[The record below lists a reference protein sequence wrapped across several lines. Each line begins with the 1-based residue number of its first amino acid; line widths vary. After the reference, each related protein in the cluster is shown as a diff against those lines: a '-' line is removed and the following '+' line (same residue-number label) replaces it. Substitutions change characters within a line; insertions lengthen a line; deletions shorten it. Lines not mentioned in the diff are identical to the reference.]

1 MPFIAFRSSPAQSP
15 DCLSSYPPYP
25 HYFRFR
31 NLASIATVSAFVV
44 LTISGCAS
52 FKGIGNGNQ
61 IAQPDDFGVKESIAE
76 SGGKGGGKGGDQSG
90 NWPGV
95 DWIAQFG
102 DPQLSAL
109 IDEAMA
115 GSPTLQQAQAR
126 INAANA
132 AAEGR
137 GATLLPSVNA
147 QASFIRNRFSETSI
161 YPPPFGGG
169 WYNMKSAMIGLSY
182 ELDLWGKNQA
192 ALAQAVSQQK
202 AAQAGAQQARLALA
216 SSIAATYNQLAAEY
230 ALQDILQ
237 RTLTQR
243 NTLQKITAN
252 RVQNG
257 LDSQVERNQSVG
269 SEADARAQLAEN
281 QGQIV
286 LTRQQLG
293 ALVGKGPDRGLQIQ
307 RPRVATLNTP
317 ALPDDLP
324 LNLLGRRPDIV
335 AARWEVEAAGSGIK
349 VAKARFY
356 PDINLSASIGFESL
370 ANTNPFTTASRTANF
385 GPAISLPIFDG
396 GALRANLKGQVAA
409 YDLAVANYNQ
419 TLNEAYTDV
428 AHQIAAIHSIDAQ
441 LPIRREAVAAA
452 QRGFSLAQERYRLGL
467 TSQLVTVGAEST
479 LLAQQ
484 QILLGLEVNRR
495 NQQIGLFKALGGGF
509 DAKQAGLDQNAAQQ

>member
-1 MPFIAFRSSPAQSP
+1 MKRTTSRPLSPTRPALAAICIAL
-15 DCLSSYPPYP
+15 LSA
-25 HYFRFR
+25 
-31 NLASIATVSAFVV
+31 LAV
-44 LTISGCAS
+44 SGCAD
-52 FKGIGNGNQ
+52 FQGIGDGNK
-61 IAQPDDFGVKESIAE
+61 IAQPGDFATRQSIAGE
-76 SGGKGGGKGGDQSG
+76 GGS
-90 NWPGV
+90 WPGT

-115 GSPTLQQAQAR
+115 GNPTLQQAQAR

-137 GATLLPSVNA
+137 GAALLPSIDA
-147 QASFIRNRFSETSI
+147 QASFTRNRFSETSI
-161 YPPPFGGG
+161 YPPPYGGG
-169 WYNMKSAMIGLSY
+169 WYNSQKAMLGLSY

-202 AAQAGAQQARLALA
+202 AAQASAQQARLALA
-216 SSIAATYNQLAAEY
+216 SSIAAAYNQLAAQY

-237 RTLTQR
+237 RTVAQR
-243 NTLQKITAN
+243 ATLQKITAN

-257 LDSQVERNQSVG
+257 LDTQVERNQSLG
-269 SEADARAQLAEN
+269 SAADARAQLVEN

-293 ALVGKGPDRGLQIQ
+293 ALLGKGPDRGMQIRQ
-307 RPRVATLNTP
+307 PHIETLTTP

-324 LNLLGRRPDIV
+324 LHLLGRRPDIV
-335 AARWEVEAAGSGIK
+335 AARWQVEAAGSGVK

-356 PDINLSASIGFESL
+356 PDINLSASIGFETL
-370 ANTNPFTTASRTANF
+370 ADSNPFTAASRAIAF
-385 GPAISLPIFDG
+385 GPAISLPIFNG
-396 GALRANLKGQVAA
+396 GALRANLKGEVAA

-419 TLNEAYTDV
+419 ALNEAYADV
-428 AHQIAAIHSIDAQ
+428 ARQIAAIHSIDAQ

-452 QRGFSLAQERYRLGL
+452 QRGFALAQQRYRLGL
-467 TSQLVTVGAEST
+467 TSQLVTVNAET
-479 LLAQQ
+479 MLLTQQ

-495 NQQIGLFKALGGGF
+495 NQQIGLYKALGGGF
-509 DAKQAGLDQNAAQQ
+509 DARSAGLDRDAPAAAPLPSDAQ

>member
-1 MPFIAFRSSPAQSP
+1 MICTTPRPPLSARPALTTLCIAL
-15 DCLSSYPPYP
+15 LSA
-25 HYFRFR
+25 
-31 NLASIATVSAFVV
+31 LV
-44 LTISGCAS
+44 ISGCAS
-52 FKGIGNGNQ
+52 FDGIGDGHK
-61 IAQPDDFGVKESIAE
+61 IAQPDDFATRQSIA
-76 SGGKGGGKGGDQSG
+76 GDGG
-90 NWPGV
+90 NWPAT

-137 GATLLPSVNA
+137 GAALLPSIDA

-161 YPPPFGGG
+161 YPPPYGGG
-169 WYNMKSAMIGLSY
+169 WYNSQKALVNLSY

-202 AAQAGAQQARLALA
+202 AAQASAQQTRLALA
-216 SSIAATYNQLAAEY
+216 SSIAATYNHLAAQY
-230 ALQDILQ
+230 ALQDILKRTVVQ
-237 RTLTQR
+237 RG
-243 NTLQKITAN
+243 TLQKITAN

-257 LDSQVERNQSVG
+257 LDTQVERNQSIG

-281 QGQIV
+281 EGQII

-293 ALVGKGPDRGLQIQ
+293 ALLGKGPDRGMQLQQ
-307 RPRVATLNTP
+307 PRIETLATP

-335 AARWEVEAAGSGIK
+335 AARWQVEAAGSGIK
-349 VAKARFY
+349 AAKARFY
-356 PDINLSASIGFESL
+356 PDINLSASIGVESL
-370 ANTNPFTTASRTANF
+370 AYGNPFTAASRAIAF
-385 GPAISLPIFDG
+385 GPAISLPIFNK
-396 GALRANLKGQVAA
+396 GALRANLKGEVAA

-419 TLNEAYTDV
+419 ALNEAYTDV
-428 AHQIAAIHSIDAQ
+428 AQQIAAIHSIDAQ
-441 LPIRREAVAAA
+441 LPIRREALAAA
-452 QRGFSLAQERYRLGL
+452 QRGFALAQERYRLGL
-467 TSQLVTVGAEST
+467 TSQLVTVAAETT
-479 LLAQQ
+479 LFNQQ
-484 QILLGLEVNRR
+484 QSLLSLEVNRR

-509 DAKQAGLDQNAAQQ
+509 DARTAGLNQDPAAAPASRQ

>member
-1 MPFIAFRSSPAQSP
+1 MIFPSFRASLPAR
-15 DCLSSYPPYP
+15 PPLG
-25 HYFRFR
+25 
-31 NLASIATVSAFVV
+31 NLGSATNKVV
-44 LTISGCAS
+44 LIAVLSALAVSGCAN
-52 FKGIGNGNQ
+52 FKGISDGNK
-61 IAQPDDFGVKESIAE
+61 IARPDDFATRQSIEGSA
-76 SGGKGGGKGGDQSG
+76 G
-90 NWPGV
+90 NWPAV

-115 GSPTLQQAQAR
+115 SSPTLQQAQAR

-137 GATLLPSVNA
+137 GAALLPSINA
-147 QASFIRNRFSETSI
+147 QASYIRNRFSETSI
-161 YPPPFGGG
+161 YPPPFGGS
-169 WYNMKSAMIGLSY
+169 WFNSKSALLSLSY

-202 AAQAGAQQARLALA
+202 AAQASAQQARLALA

-230 ALQDILQ
+230 ALQDILH
-237 RTLTQR
+237 RTVTQR
-243 NTLQKITAN
+243 GTLQKITAN

-257 LDSQVERNQSVG
+257 LDSQVEHNVSVG
-269 SEADARAQLAEN
+269 SEADARAQVAEN
-281 QGQIV
+281 EGQIIM
-286 LTRQQLG
+286 TRQQLG
-293 ALVGKGPDRGLQIQ
+293 ALLGKGPDRGMQIQ
-307 RPRVATLNTP
+307 KPQVAVLSTP

-335 AARWEVEAAGSGIK
+335 AARWQVEAAGSGITA
-349 VAKARFY
+349 AKARFY

-370 ANTNPFTTASRTANF
+370 LNANPFTAASRAITF
-385 GPAISLPIFDG
+385 GPAISLPIFDA

-419 TLNEAYTDV
+419 TLNDAYADV

-441 LPIRREAVAAA
+441 LPIRREALAAA
-452 QRGFSLAQERYRLGL
+452 QRGFTLAQERYRLGL
-467 TSQLVTVGAEST
+467 TSQLVTVNAETT
-479 LLAQQ
+479 LLSEQ

-509 DAKQAGLDQNAAQQ
+509 DAAAAGLDQKHSASQANQ

>member
-1 MPFIAFRSSPAQSP
+1 MPSLKPTATS
-15 DCLSSYPPYP
+15 CLAA
-25 HYFRFR
+25 RR
-31 NLASIATVSAFVV
+31 NSSIAQPFCTVSPVQPASRPRSAG
-44 LTISGCAS
+44 LLAAAGLLALALSGCAS
-52 FKGIGNGNQ
+52 FKGIGDGNHP
-61 IAQPDDFGVKESIAE
+61 AQPADFATA
-76 SGGKGGGKGGDQSG
+76 QSLAGQGG

-126 INAANA
+126 IEAANA

-137 GATLLPSVNA
+137 GAALLPSVDA
-147 QASFIRNRFSETSI
+147 QASFMRNRFSETSI
-161 YPPPFGGG
+161 YPPPYGGG
-169 WYNMKSAMIGLSY
+169 WYNMKTALIGLRY

-192 ALAQAVSQQK
+192 MLTQAVSQQK

-216 SSIAATYNQLAAEY
+216 SSIAAAYNQLAAEY

-293 ALVGKGPDRGLQIQ
+293 ALLGKGPDRGMQIE
-307 RPRVATLNTP
+307 RPRIETLATP
-317 ALPDDLP
+317 ALPDDVP

-349 VAKARFY
+349 AAKARFY

-370 ANTNPFTTASRTANF
+370 SEANPFTAASRAISF
-385 GPAISLPIFDG
+385 GPAISLPIFDA
-396 GALRANLKGQVAA
+396 GALRANLKGQVAS

-419 TLNEAYTDV
+419 TLNEAYADV
-428 AHQIAAIHSIDAQ
+428 ARQIAAIHSIDAQ
-441 LPIRREAVAAA
+441 LPIRREALAAA
-452 QRGFSLAQERYRLGL
+452 QRGFALAQERYRLGL
-467 TSQLVTVGAEST
+467 TSQLVTVSAEST
-479 LLAQQ
+479 LLGQQ

-509 DAKQAGLDQNAAQQ
+509 DAQRAGLDQNAAAQ